1 MKSKVGDGVGSG
13 VAVGAGVGVSVGC
26 AVAVTG
32 TGGEVGVACDTSFR
46 LQAAS
51 ANIVI
56 NEMARSL
63 AGNRLTAGRRADI
76 R

>member
-26 AVAVTG
+26 AVAV